1 MKVQES
7 KIAHKYLDGLK
18 GIEIGPSQHNPFNL
32 DLVFVDH
39 PTKWVDYHDEQI
51 HLDGGYIRPHYF
63 ADATELP
70 FKDKSYDF
78 VINSH
83 VIEHIWRPQDALKEW
98 IRVAKKYIFL
108 IIPHK
113 DRTFDK
119 DRPVTK
125 AEEILSRP
133 ERKDYEDYHHNV
145 WRTEDFLDFISKS
158 DLPLEVAEY
167 LDVDDKVGNGFCVVL
182 KIKE

>member
-1 MKVQES
+1 MKFKES
-7 KIAHKYLDGLK
+7 QLAHKYLDGLK

-39 PTKWVDYHDEQI
+39 PVKWLDYHDEQI

-63 ADATELP
+63 AEATKLP
-70 FKDKSYDF
+70 FKDKSFDF

-98 IRVAKKYIFL
+98 IRVARKYIFL
-108 IIPHK
+108 IVPHK

-119 DRPVTK
+119 DREVTS
-125 AEEILSRP
+125 ADEILSR
-133 ERKDYEDYHHNV
+133 EFREEYEDMHHNV
-145 WRTEDFLDFISKS
+145 WRTADFIDFVEKTQ
-158 DLPLEVAEY
+158 LPLELVES
-167 LDVDDKVGNGFCVVL
+167 LDIDDKVGNGFCVIY
-182 KIKE
+182 KITE